1 MTRQRVHR
9 KIERSEAEQAGI
21 KALRDSFRKEQPS
34 LDDLVRSGDYE
45 EPTTM
50 GSFLEAKA
58 IAYALKELRKQVK
71 MSLADAS
78 AATGM
83 DRSTISRLENAM
95 YPNTTINTINRLAHA
110 YGKRFTFRLEDEPE
124 LVR

>member
-1 MTRQRVHR
+1 MAKQRVHR
-9 KIERSEAEQAGI
+9 KIERSESEQARI
-21 KALRDSFRKEQPS
+21 KALRDSFQQERPS
-34 LDDLVRSGDYE
+34 LDDLVQSGDYE

-58 IAYALKELRKQVK
+58 IAHALKQLRLRVK

-78 AATGM
+78 AKTGM
-83 DRSTISRLENAM
+83 DRSTISRLENGM
-95 YPNTTINTINRLAHA
+95 YPNTTINTINRLAKA

-124 LVR
+124 LAR